1 MWLKHLVS
9 PQKQAVESLQSEEEK
24 VNLLTKDK
32 TKLLMFY
39 LLYTIFFFFFR
50 TNQYIMCLNCV

>member
-39 LLYTIFFFFFR
+39 LLYTIFFFFFALI
-50 TNQYIMCLNCV
+50 NISCV